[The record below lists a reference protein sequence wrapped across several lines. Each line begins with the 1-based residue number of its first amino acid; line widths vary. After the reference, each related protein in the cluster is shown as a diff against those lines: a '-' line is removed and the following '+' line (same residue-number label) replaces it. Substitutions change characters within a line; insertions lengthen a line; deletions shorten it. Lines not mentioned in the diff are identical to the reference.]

1 MTELSVPVHT
11 LAGETKGTLNLNPKV
26 FGVPFSDPLVH
37 QVAVAQLANKRK
49 PYAHTKTRAE
59 VRGGGRKPWK
69 QKHTGRARHG
79 SRRSPIWVGGG
90 ITFGPRKERNY
101 AQKINKKMRQRALLM
116 ILSDKVKSDRL
127 VVIEEWS
134 QESKTKQLNLVL
146 SKLPGQSRKRL
157 LVTSPDDRPVTFAA
171 KNLRGVESI
180 GVGSLNVVDLLKY
193 EYLIVPSKLIPAIEK
208 RYGG

>member
-1 MTELSVPVHT
+1 MTELSVPVHS

-37 QVAVAQLANKRK
+37 QAVVAQLANKRK

-90 ITFGPRKERNY
+90 ITFGPRKERNW

-134 QESKTKQLNLVL
+134 QESKTKQLNLAL

-157 LVTSPDDRPVTFAA
+157 LVTSPDDRPVIGAA

-193 EYLIVPSKLIPAIEK
+193 EYLIVPSSLIPTIEK